1 MKTILSNRLFTF
13 GMTCVQCRG
22 DLIAPEWSE
31 YRNER
36 QIRHLWHC
44 WECDFC
50 FESLVSFPAVTKSMK
65 DIKTGHYIY
74 PSLLVA

>member
-36 QIRHLWHC
+36 QIC
-44 WECDFC
+44 GTAVNVTSTS
-50 FESLVSFPAVTKSMK
+50 SLSSRFLRS
-65 DIKTGHYIY
+65 
-74 PSLLVA
+74 PSQ